1 MSGLLFERA
10 HVLAFVLIASLLM
23 LSPQG
28 RIKEGE
34 KVRYKILTR
43 SLMVGVLLIL
53 AVPVA
58 TSAQVYS
65 RDRYNDRYN
74 NRDQYD
80 RMNRRDVREVISR
93 LDNTTAQLENDVNST
108 PGRRVMGIFQLRTV
122 DNNAIAQVRDF
133 RRAVRQLRNNS
144 ANGRALNGSVDE
156 AQVVLERGVQLD
168 RYLRLRTGS
177 ERVDAD
183 LSELRS
189 NLHMLADA
197 YGLRVPY

>member
-1 MSGLLFERA
+1 M
-10 HVLAFVLIASLLM
+10 M
-23 LSPQG
+23 
-28 RIKEGE
+28 
-34 KVRYKILTR
+34 
-43 SLMVGVLLIL
+43 GVLLVL

-80 RMNRRDVREVISR
+80 RTNRRDMREVISR
-93 LDNTTAQLENDVNST
+93 LDNTTAQLENDLNST
-108 PGRRVMGIFQLRTV
+108 PGRRVLGIFQFRTI
-122 DNNAIAQVRDF
+122 DNNSIAQVRDF
-133 RRAVRQLRNNS
+133 RRAVRQLRNSS
-144 ANGRALNGSVDE
+144 ANGRDLNSSVDE
-156 AQVVLERGVQLD
+156 AQMVLERGVQLD

-189 NLHMLADA
+189 NLHVLADA